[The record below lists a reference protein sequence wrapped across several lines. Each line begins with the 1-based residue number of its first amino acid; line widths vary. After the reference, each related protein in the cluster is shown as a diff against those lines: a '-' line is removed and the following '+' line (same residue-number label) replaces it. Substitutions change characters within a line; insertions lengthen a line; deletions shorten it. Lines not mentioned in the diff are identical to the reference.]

1 MLLPMPHR
9 NGLTRLAFAT
19 LGLSILS
26 CAEAET
32 QGELRTGSGG
42 AAIGSGGTSSGNTAT
57 GTGGSVTSDGGPIG
71 PLNDASLIGI
81 DGPPPGSVDGGLLD
95 AACAQGFYEAKRLP
109 LDMYIMLDSSD
120 SMTGLLADNRT
131 TKWDAVRKALTS
143 FVTDMGSNG
152 LGVGLQYFPIVQTSV
167 PNACLLDQV
176 CGQFGPCNLPMT
188 CLGGTTVVPC
198 KTNAEC
204 GGQQCV
210 RLGVCRRSGGLCAP
224 AGSFC
229 GPGDTC
235 EAALASGYCDKRDSC
250 DANAYATP
258 AVDIGVLPGA
268 AQGIVNSLAI
278 KMPDGLT
285 PTSSALRG
293 ALARA
298 KGYATSNPNHRVV
311 VVLAT
316 DGYPTECSPTDIP
329 GVAKIA
335 SDALG
340 AMPSIATFVIG
351 VYTPTEAAILQSN
364 LNALAIAGGTKQAFI
379 VSTGQDVTAGFLA
392 ALNTIRTNAL
402 SCEYSIPRPEA
413 GQLDYG
419 LINVLFSAAAG
430 QTSTIGYAGTACSGK
445 GGWTYDV
452 SPTSG
457 TPSKI
462 VICDA
467 SCDSFKAAGP
477 QAQVSIQLGCKTIVI

>member
-198 KTNAEC
+198 KTN
-204 GGQQCV
+204 
-210 RLGVCRRSGGLCAP
+210 
-224 AGSFC
+224 
-229 GPGDTC
+229 
-235 EAALASGYCDKRDSC
+235 C

-477 QAQVSIQLGCKTIVI
+477 QAQVSIQLGCKTIVIVN